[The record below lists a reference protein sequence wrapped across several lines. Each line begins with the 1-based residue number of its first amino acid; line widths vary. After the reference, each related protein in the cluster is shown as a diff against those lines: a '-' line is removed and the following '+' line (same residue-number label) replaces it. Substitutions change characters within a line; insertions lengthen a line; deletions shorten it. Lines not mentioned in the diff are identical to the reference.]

1 MQSDLARAQQVD
13 ILGEREVER
22 REGGRR
28 IPSPDGRSMISVN
41 GPGLRDVS
49 EQLWTNYGQAV
60 NRHDEKAARKILEMI
75 RGVCNRTP
83 PDE

>member
-1 MQSDLARAQQVD
+1 
-13 ILGEREVER
+13 
-22 REGGRR
+22 
-28 IPSPDGRSMISVN
+28 MISVN

-60 NRHDEKAARKILEMI
+60 NRHDEAGARKILELI